1 MAENSEENQPRSG
14 FQKSETSSVQVVHYA
29 QGGDPVIYG
38 ASGAM
43 DFKGRYRQDSDHA
56 IIAVNT
62 AKTLEGAGQFSVQ
75 LKPAKGVSD
84 TILDRV
90 VDDDWID
97 IVFKRHDRV
106 WHTMRGTVDRVS
118 RSRAVAGSGA
128 TSWIYSISG
137 RDFQK
142 IWEMTPLWFNRLA
155 LENVEGGWAYK
166 IYSQIP
172 NLGGDPS
179 NVVQAFLQGWF
190 EALGNAGRVNW
201 VMPATIPN
209 TKGNFLDDIK
219 AGWNVSGFSGVPK
232 RKAIDPNLM
241 NPSGTLWTLAK
252 GWSDPAFCEL
262 FCDLG
267 KQGVALGPNDV
278 LDINDS
284 TMSVFFRDRPFPFSL
299 NVQDDTGAP
308 PAGLQ
313 LGLNSAWFQ
322 LPLHIV
328 NRQEIVSDEV
338 SRDGSERMN
347 AYFVS
352 PQIQQD
358 LLGAGGMDMTQPL
371 WDPDDIIRH
380 GLRRYDINTC
390 YKTDAGTLLLLSVT
404 QRYMLL
410 NWYAMNPYLL
420 SGTISL
426 GHGRPDI
433 HVGTRIRIPG
443 EGGDTTLD
451 ETYYVE
457 GVNHSWSMGP
467 GIRTTLQVTRG
478 FIGDD
483 NALIQAITNATAN
496 YKVPTVGD
504 ATTFESSRITVP
516 VPYAGS
522 TTAGSG
528 QAGKVS
534 AG

>member
-1 MAENSEENQPRSG
+1 MAESSESSNPRAG
-14 FQKSETSSVQVVHYA
+14 FQQSQTSSVQVIHHA
-29 QGGDPVIYG
+29 QSGDPVIYG

-43 DFKGRYRQDSDHA
+43 DFKGKYRQDADHA
-56 IIAVNT
+56 IIGVT
-62 AKTLEGAGQFSVQ
+62 TGKTLEAAGNFSIQ

-90 VDDDWID
+90 VDDDWVD
-97 IVFKRHDRV
+97 IVFKRHGRV
-106 WHTMRGTVDRVS
+106 WHTMRGSVDRVA
-118 RSRAVAGSGA
+118 RSRTVAGSGA
-128 TSWIYSISG
+128 TSWVYNITG

-142 IWEMTPLWFNRLA
+142 IWEMTPIWFNRLA

-172 NLGGDPS
+172 NLGGDPG
-179 NVVQAFLQGWF
+179 NVVKAFLQGWF

-209 TKGNFLDDIK
+209 TTGSFLRDIVR
-219 AGWNVSGFSGVPK
+219 GWNSQGFTNNPP
-232 RKAIDPNLM
+232 RIAIDPNLM

-267 KQGVALGPNDV
+267 KQGTQLFPNEE
-278 LDINDS
+278 LDLDDS
-284 TMSVFFRDRPFPFSL
+284 TMSVFFRDRPFPFSNTVKDNNGL
-299 NVQDDTGAP
+299 PPENLKTG
-308 PAGLQ
+308 LS
-313 LGLNSAWFQ
+313 SAWFS

-328 NRQEIVSDEV
+328 NRQEIINDDV

-347 AYFVS
+347 AFFVS

-371 WDPDDIIRH
+371 WDMDDIKRH
-380 GLRRYDINTC
+380 GLRRYDINTN
-390 YKTDAGTLLLLSVT
+390 YKTPGGELLLLSVT
-404 QRYMLL
+404 QRYMLRD
-410 NWYAMNPYLL
+410 WYVMNPYLL
-420 SGTISL
+420 SGTIAL

-433 HVGTRIRIPG
+433 RVGTRIRIPG
-443 EGGDTTLD
+443 EGEDTTLD

-457 GVNHSWSMGP
+457 GVNHSWSFGP
-467 GIRTTLQVTRG
+467 GLRTTLQVTRG

-483 NALIQAITNATAN
+483 NMLLRAITDAGAN
-496 YKVPTVGD
+496 YKVPMVGGAADFNGGRMVVPD
-504 ATTFESSRITVP
+504 A
-516 VPYAGS
+516 YGA
-522 TTAGSG
+522 TAVEGE
-528 QAGKVS
+528 AAV
-534 AG
+534 